1 MDCKRHVA
9 DSGDKYK
16 VYFEQLGSKI
26 YFYEVEPKHTYNM
39 DEKGFIIR
47 AVGR

>member
-1 MDCKRHVA
+1 MPMSASMDRKRDAA

-26 YFYEVEPKHTYNM
+26 DFYEVEP
-39 DEKGFIIR
+39 
-47 AVGR
+47 VGMRWVDHKCKV